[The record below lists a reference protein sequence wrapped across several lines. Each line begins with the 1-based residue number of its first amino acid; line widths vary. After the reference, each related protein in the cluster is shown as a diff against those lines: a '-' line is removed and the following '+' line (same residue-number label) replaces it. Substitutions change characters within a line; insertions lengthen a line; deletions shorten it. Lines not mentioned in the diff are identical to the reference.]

1 MYKLATVVAHESAS
15 AYPELER
22 NFDYIEKVI
31 KTEEE
36 RFDETIDQGLDILKD
51 YISESKEQG
60 KSVLSGE
67 QAFKLYDT
75 YGFPI
80 DLTKE
85 ILAENSMTV
94 DEDGFKALMDEQRSR
109 ARTARG
115 DMEDAAWEED
125 IFAVI
130 EGNTEFDGYENN
142 TLDCKVLGIGKNGA
156 LSDSAAK
163 DDEIVLVLDRT
174 CFYAESGGQIGDT
187 GIIKGAN
194 GVVRVVDTK
203 KRNGKFLHKCV
214 VESGEIS
221 VGETVT
227 AEIDYERRQAIR
239 RNHSAVHLLQAALRN
254 ILGSHVAQA
263 GSYVSE
269 DRMRF
274 DFSHFQA
281 MTDEEI
287 RKTEELVNQK
297 ILEDIPI
304 DCFEMPLDEAKKMG
318 AVAVSSLGI
327 IYGMV
332 MPMLVFPLTL
342 AGSVTTL
349 LVPEIARRNTLTDKS
364 RLIGLVKRVYR
375 AGAMAGIAVLVVFE
389 IFAKPLTGFLY
400 HDVSIAEWVRV
411 LAWLCP
417 VMFADSLSCA
427 MLNGLGKQFSLLF
440 YSISDSLIR
449 LVLIFAFI
457 PKIGMPA
464 LAGVIVISNLYTC
477 ALSVGGV
484 VRGISGY
491 KQKTVAVRRA

>member
-1 MYKLATVVAHESAS
+1 MSLTEKNAAVLAFSGICAKTFDFAFRTYYSVKLGAEGVGLLALGFGLHGVMLTVATAGLGVATSKIVSE
-15 AYPELER
+15 YLEQR
-22 NFDYIEKVI
+22 EYGAVRQSMKIAVYGVACLSLIIILLTFIGADAIAEYVLGDARIS
-31 KTEEE
+31 T
-36 RFDETIDQGLDILKD
+36 GLCCLAPSILFMG
-51 YISESKEQG
+51 ISYCLKGYFYAARKAWIPAGSEFLEQG
-60 KSVLSGE
+60 VKFAAISTLLAIFLPRGISYGCAAVFAGISIGEFSSCMYLTLFFLRETVSMKKGERCRGIPLAIIRISFPSMLSSFAGSALRMQE
-67 QAFKLYDT
+67 EVWIVSAFKG
-75 YGFPI
+75 YGM
-80 DLTKE
+80 
-85 ILAENSMTV
+85 SH
-94 DEDGFKALMDEQRSR
+94 
-109 ARTARG
+109 
-115 DMEDAAWEED
+115 
-125 IFAVI
+125 
-130 EGNTEFDGYENN
+130 
-142 TLDCKVLGIGKNGA
+142 
-156 LSDSAAK
+156 
-163 DDEIVLVLDRT
+163 
-174 CFYAESGGQIGDT
+174 SG
-187 GIIKGAN
+187 
-194 GVVRVVDTK
+194 
-203 KRNGKFLHKCV
+203 
-214 VESGEIS
+214 
-221 VGETVT
+221 
-227 AEIDYERRQAIR
+227 
-239 RNHSAVHLLQAALRN
+239 
-254 ILGSHVAQA
+254 
-263 GSYVSE
+263 
-269 DRMRF
+269 
-274 DFSHFQA
+274 
-281 MTDEEI
+281 
-287 RKTEELVNQK
+287 
-297 ILEDIPI
+297 
-304 DCFEMPLDEAKKMG
+304 
-318 AVAVSSLGI
+318 AVSSLGI

-349 LVPEIARRNTLTDKS
+349 LVPEIARRNTLADKS